1 METLINKIVRGQIF
15 RFVPAD
21 VDWNERS
28 DNERSDFSLVN
39 SKNINSEP
47 RQGKRGVQ

>member
-28 DNERSDFSLVN
+28 DFSLVN